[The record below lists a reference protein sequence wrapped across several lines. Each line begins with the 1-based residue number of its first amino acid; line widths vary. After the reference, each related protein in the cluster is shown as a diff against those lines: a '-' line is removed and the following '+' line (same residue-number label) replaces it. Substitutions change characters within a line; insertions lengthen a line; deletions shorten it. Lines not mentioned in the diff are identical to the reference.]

1 MYPIKYGF
9 NGESMLLYS
18 TPKQTVAKIWTY
30 FPEYTLASLYQKIDI
45 LGEECPYAK
54 YADYNTIY
62 VFGSIFKFC
71 SVLCILSFFLQKPK
85 IKIYLKTIFLLF
97 VSLLAIMLSFYFQ
110 FQKHAK
116 VLEQKAYYVEKE
128 LVLDDPSVATD
139 FNTYQT
145 AIRKVENELRYIDN
159 KIFYNSFH
167 IHIEFLE

>member
-1 MYPIKYGF
+1 
-9 NGESMLLYS
+9 
-18 TPKQTVAKIWTY
+18 
-30 FPEYTLASLYQKIDI
+30 
-45 LGEECPYAK
+45 
-54 YADYNTIY
+54 
-62 VFGSIFKFC
+62 
-71 SVLCILSFFLQKPK
+71 
-85 IKIYLKTIFLLF
+85 
-97 VSLLAIMLSFYFQ
+97 MLSFYFQ

-145 AIRKVENELRYIDN
+145 AIRKVENEIRYIDN